1 MLVKHEFNCEFI
13 GEFNPFSFLLIAI
26 WGHFNAPHRGSTP
39 LGGSVVNPFI
49 VGAYELRKSSMNLIV
64 NLLVDLFLPLR

>member
-39 LGGSVVNPFI
+39 LGGSVVNP
-49 VGAYELRKSSMNLIV
+49 Y
-64 NLLVDLFLPLR
+64 LVIPEKVYFEFYAAGIK